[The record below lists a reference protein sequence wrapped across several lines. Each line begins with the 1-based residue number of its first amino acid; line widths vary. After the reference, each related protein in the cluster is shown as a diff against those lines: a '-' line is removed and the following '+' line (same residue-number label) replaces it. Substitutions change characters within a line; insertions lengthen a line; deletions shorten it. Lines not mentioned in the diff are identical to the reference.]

1 MGRFTVVLAC
11 LLGGWAVPVFGQSNT
26 PTSPALAALA
36 TGDCRRIGEA
46 VNAGI
51 DAKTPSA
58 FYVAALLHEEGLCV
72 EKSARQAATFYE
84 ATRGTGDQR
93 AAVEIGLRYA
103 LGDVLPQS
111 YTRAS
116 IWLWHA
122 EGLARKLDPP
132 RELKLPP
139 ATVDS
144 RTEWLGYLAA
154 LHLYATRI
162 VEFPL
167 SARLDGAEADLQA
180 RVCPAADSVQVT
192 VLSQSKAPV
201 TAGVARTS
209 GRRELSLAMQDA
221 YDKAMKTLPK
231 ATRPESENRECSNR
245 TISFRLR

>member
-1 MGRFTVVLAC
+1 MGRLAVVLAF
-11 LLGGWAVPVFGQSNT
+11 LLGSWAAPVFGQSS
-26 PTSPALAALA
+26 PSTSPALAALA

-58 FYVAALLHEEGLCV
+58 LYVAAILHDEGLCV
-72 EKSARQAATFYE
+72 EKSAPRAAAFYE
-84 ATRGTGDQR
+84 ATRGAGDQR
-93 AAVEIGLRYA
+93 AALEIGLRYA

-111 YTRAS
+111 YTRADL
-116 IWLWHA
+116 WLRHA
-122 EGLARKLDPP
+122 EDLARKHAQP
-132 RELKLPP
+132 RELKSP
-139 ATVDS
+139 ATVDA

-167 SARLDGAEADLQA
+167 SARMDGAEADLQA
-180 RVCPAADSVQVT
+180 RVCPAAGSVQVT

-209 GRRELSLAMQDA
+209 GRRELTLAMQDA

-231 ATRPESENRECSNR
+231 AARPESENRECANR